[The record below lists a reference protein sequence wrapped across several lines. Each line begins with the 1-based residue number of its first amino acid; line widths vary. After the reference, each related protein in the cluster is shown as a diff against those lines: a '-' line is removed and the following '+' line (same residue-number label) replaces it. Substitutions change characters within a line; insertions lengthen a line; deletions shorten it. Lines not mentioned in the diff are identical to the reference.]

1 MTTDAKLLL
10 TALCLV
16 LLSATSCRHQPPVE
30 PPAADLDDTTLA
42 RHASVG
48 PFQPQAGRVIIDND
62 ASFAEKLRM
71 VESARSS
78 IDMAYFVFHEDHTS
92 SVFAQALLAAAG
104 RGVDVR
110 IVIDYNTNYDDLDL
124 FTMLEKEAS
133 SSPGSI
139 QVRFYNRPTR
149 RIVEDA
155 AYMTIGCSEVFAAD
169 GGEGQGDCDDRKFE
183 FIESAFAEE
192 EKELAGLPIS
202 NLNIASSGL
211 FLSGLFSSHR
221 NAMALAVIKGQELD
235 LDALK
240 GSAQGSGDRT
250 ESVKKLAK
258 IYWRSRN
265 GSLFTRVVNKLKLAV
280 VFLRFRSEIKELK
293 GTITSLLPVGK
304 SEERGGWQ
312 DWEYR
317 TDYLHQKLLLVDGD
331 KVLAGGRNIGDSYHM
346 RPDPMLEGHAYFE
359 DTEIYLELPGDQ
371 AQEFRTVFDRLW
383 NFRHMVATTDE
394 VWQHAPNDFV
404 SNKEVLEAA
413 EEACANTAEEQREA
427 CIDREFAAGER
438 KLEDR
443 EAARH
448 EKMLHLVAELERG
461 YTKAPAD
468 ALHLSPSGADVATT
482 FAVDPG
488 AQAYYLENVPY
499 DKNLA
504 AAERKRLYGGR
515 GMRED
520 ETGKYLHLLW
530 RRGLTNTCLTSS
542 ADAPQ
547 RVFLLNPYYLPPATL
562 LRAAGWMVD
571 GTLDCRHVTVQVLTN
586 SIATNDLKIINP
598 LAHVGLRAFSEF
610 YHQHGD
616 PEKRAKFDFYEYR
629 KKSEIP
635 NFAIHSKVS
644 ILGDDI
650 IIGSANI
657 DARSYMMDA
666 NNGILVRNAP
676 GLRQSYLDFLDAQLA
691 DPAIVTHL
699 DDYFRSTSADDIK
712 PEKLQQLRDLAASS
726 ELTNSLSPEHQ
737 AMLNKA
743 FAGILNQ
750 VYDLTHAVLRGDPG
764 GVDKY
769 NRLLKFL

>member
-1 MTTDAKLLL
+1 MNTDAKLLL

-16 LLSATSCRHQPPVE
+16 LLSAASCRHEPPAE
-30 PPAADLDDTTLA
+30 PPAAELDDATLA
-42 RHASVG
+42 HHASVG
-48 PFQPQAGRVIIDND
+48 PFQPRTGRVIIDND

-78 IDMAYFVFHEDHTS
+78 IDMVYFVFHEDHTS
-92 SVFAQALLAAAG
+92 SLFAQALLAAAG

-110 IVIDYNTNYDDLDL
+110 ILIDYNTNYNDLDL

-133 SSPGSI
+133 SGPGSV

-155 AYMTIGCSEVFAAD
+155 VYMTIGCSEVPDAD
-169 GGEGQGDCDDRKFE
+169 GGESRGDCDDRKFE
-183 FIESAFAEE
+183 FVESAFAEE
-192 EKELAGLPIS
+192 EKELGGLPIS

-211 FLSGLFSSHR
+211 FLSGLISGR
-221 NAMALAVIKGQELD
+221 RATMALAVVKGQGLD
-235 LDALK
+235 LEALK
-240 GSAQGSGDRT
+240 GSAQGSGGRA

-258 IYWRSRN
+258 IYWRSRQ

-280 VFLRFRSEIKELK
+280 VYLRYRSEIKELK
-293 GTITSLLPVGK
+293 ETITSFLPVGK

-317 TDYLHQKLLLVDGD
+317 TDYLHQKLLLVDEE
-331 KVLAGGRNIGDSYHM
+331 KVLTGGRNIGDSYHI

-359 DTEIYLELPGDQ
+359 DTEIYLELPADQ
-371 AQEFRTVFDRLW
+371 GQKFRDVFERLW
-383 NFRHMVATTDE
+383 DFRHMVATTAE
-394 VWQHAPNDFV
+394 VRLHAPNDFIT
-404 SNKEVLEAA
+404 NQHVLDAA
-413 EEACANTAEEQREA
+413 EKACESTPEEQREA
-427 CIDREFAAGER
+427 CVDREFGADELN
-438 KLEDR
+438 LEDR
-443 EAARH
+443 EAARRT
-448 EKMLHLVAELERG
+448 KMVRLAAEYERD
-461 YTKAPAD
+461 YSRTPAD
-468 ALHLSPSGADVATT
+468 APHMSPSGASVPAA

-488 AQAYYLENVPY
+488 ARAYYLENVPY
-499 DKNLA
+499 DKNLPA
-504 AAERKRLYGGR
+504 TERKRLYGGQ
-515 GMRED
+515 GMKED

-530 RRGLTNTCLTSS
+530 RRGLTNACLSSS

-586 SIATNDLKIINP
+586 SIDTNDLKIINP
-598 LAHVGLRAFSEF
+598 LAHVGLKAFSEF

-616 PEKRAKFDFYEYR
+616 PEKRAEFDFYEYR
-629 KKSEIP
+629 AKPEIP

-644 ILGDDI
+644 ILGADV

-666 NNGILVRNAP
+666 NNGILIREAS

-691 DPAIVTHL
+691 DPQVVTQI
-699 DDYFRSTSADDIK
+699 DDYLRSTSTDDMK
-712 PEKLQQLRDLAASS
+712 TEKQQELRDLVASS
-726 ELTNSLSPEHQ
+726 ELTEQLSPEHQ

-743 FAGILNQ
+743 FVVILNQ
-750 VYDLTHAVLRGDPG
+750 VYELTHAVLRGDPG
-764 GVDKY
+764 AVDKY